1 MDSKNKLWQTF
12 DMEKLVDRLKVK
24 IRLLEFLS
32 EGCRKHPA
40 YRAKRKA
47 TGRCES
53 CVKIWN
59 ARQELINL
67 EKFSE

>member
-1 MDSKNKLWQTF
+1 MQRLF
-12 DMEKLVDRLKVK
+12 ERLKAKVK
-24 IRLLEFLS
+24 LLELLS
-32 EGCRKHPA
+32 EGCPRHPA

-59 ARQELINL
+59 ARQELISL
-67 EKFSE
+67 EKFLK